1 MASGLFIIFAEPLRI
16 GSLCHSQNICGIVE
30 KISLNRTTI
39 RCRDGS
45 HIYVPNGIFANFTQT
60 SQTRTTDTITCT
72 KILRVSSRLSNGVL
86 NEFMDALR
94 SQLGLL
100 IAENEERSSRSEEME
115 DTEEKNLDRISIRL
129 RSLDTVMI
137 EVTLRHGN
145 FGSYEA
151 AKTQVNILFASSE
164 R

>member
-1 MASGLFIIFAEPLRI
+1 
-16 GSLCHSQNICGIVE
+16 
-30 KISLNRTTI
+30 
-39 RCRDGS
+39 
-45 HIYVPNGIFANFTQT
+45 
-60 SQTRTTDTITCT
+60 
-72 KILRVSSRLSNGVL
+72 
-86 NEFMDALR
+86 MDALR